1 MIQQNTRDSR
11 RRLLILGAAGRDF
24 HNFNVLYRDG
34 PSDVDVVGFTATQIP
49 NIDSRKYPSSLA
61 GKLYPEGLP
70 IWKEDDLEEV
80 IQHQRVD
87 QCMLAYSDLE
97 YSKVMEIS
105 SRCLSSGAEFVLMP
119 PEKTMVESCKP
130 LIAVCASRT
139 GCGKSQVSR
148 YIINALEKQG
158 KKCVLIRHPMP
169 YGDLAAQAVQR
180 FGTLEDLERHHV
192 TIEEREEYEQ
202 HIVKGTVVYAGVD
215 YEAILRQAE
224 QEADVVIFDGGNN
237 DTPFYKPDLW
247 ICVCDP
253 HRAGHE
259 LQYYPG
265 DLNLRCAD
273 VIVINK
279 ANTAPSGSIDV
290 IKANIEKVNPTARCY
305 ITSSVVS
312 VDDPDVIRGK
322 RVVVVEDGPTLTHGG
337 MKYGAGKVA
346 ADAYHAEIV
355 DPRPYLVRSLTKTL
369 EKYSHIEQVIPAM
382 GYFPDQIKDLEESI
396 NAVPCEAVIIGT
408 PMDLQKVVH
417 ITKPCVTV
425 TYAVDDT
432 EEPFLEEEV
441 MNFISKHVK

>member
-24 HNFNVLYRDG
+24 HNFQVLYRDG
-34 PSDVDVVGFTATQIP
+34 PLDVEVVGFTATQIP
-49 NIDSRKYPSSLA
+49 NIDGRRYPSSLG

-70 IWKEDDLEEV
+70 IWREEELEMV
-80 IQHQRVD
+80 IQQQRVD
-87 QCMLAYSDLE
+87 QCLLSYSDLE
-97 YSKVMEIS
+97 YSKVMEIA

-119 PEKTMVESCKP
+119 PQETMIESCKP
-130 LIAVCASRT
+130 VIAVCASRT

-148 YIINALEKQG
+148 YIINILEEQG

-169 YGDLAAQAVQR
+169 YGDLAVQAVQR
-180 FGTLEDLERHHV
+180 FGSLEDLEKHHV

-202 HIVKGTVVYAGVD
+202 HILKGTVVYAGVD

-224 QEADVVIFDGGNN
+224 KEADVIIFDGGNN

-259 LQYYPG
+259 LHYYPG
-265 DLNLRCAD
+265 DLNMRCAD

-279 ANTAPSGSIDV
+279 ANTAPEGSIDV
-290 IKANIEKVNPTARCY
+290 IKANIERVNPSARCY
-305 ITSSVVS
+305 ITSSHVT
-312 VDDPDVIRGK
+312 VDDPDIIRGK
-322 RVVVVEDGPTLTHGG
+322 RVVVIEDGPTLTHGG

-346 ADAYHAEIV
+346 ADAYQANIV
-355 DPRPYLVRSLTKTL
+355 DPRPYLVGSLLSTL
-369 EKYSHIEQVIPAM
+369 DKYSHIEQVIPAM
-382 GYFPDQIKDLEESI
+382 GYFPDQIKDLETSI

-408 PMDLQKVVH
+408 PMDLKKVIR

-425 TYAVDDT
+425 TYAVEDT
-432 EEPFLEEEV
+432 EAPFLREEILK
-441 MNFISKHVK
+441 FPS